1 MTDPEIPPVAEVD
14 EPRLF
19 ELPPEEP
26 PPPPARPGRG
36 RWIALAVAALIILT
50 TAFGWGAARYG
61 SVNRQLN
68 DIEAIRRVA
77 GGFGDAALT
86 YDYRDLRPFRAG
98 MNAQATGAFRRQLR
112 DGLGGLEALI
122 TELKSRSEATVKDI
136 YVSEIN
142 DHSASAIVVADA
154 KAQSGDAAPRTAP
167 GVSIELQLVKV
178 GKRWLIADV
187 STLDLGRAVS
197 GPSTPGATTTT
208 SEPSK

>member
-1 MTDPEIPPVAEVD
+1 VSEADD

-19 ELPPEEP
+19 ELPAEEA
-26 PPPPARPGRG
+26 PANETPSRA
-36 RWIALAVAALIILT
+36 RWVVLAIAALVLLT

-61 SVNRQLN
+61 TVNRQLN

-98 MNAQATGAFRRQLR
+98 MNAQATGAFKRQLR

-136 YVSEIN
+136 YVSEVN
-142 DHSASAIVVADA
+142 GNSASAIVVADA
-154 KAQSGDAAPRTAP
+154 RVQSGDAAARTAP
-167 GVSIELQLVKV
+167 GVSIELQLVKA
-178 GKRWLIADV
+178 GGHWLIADV

-197 GPSTPGATTTT
+197 GPAASEATTTT
-208 SEPSK
+208 TQPSK